1 MANIKSQIKR
11 NKQAEV
17 RKTRNKGVRS
27 QLKTLI
33 AKFRSAAE
41 AGDQATAESTFKAAA
56 KALDKAAGNN
66 VIHKH
71 AAGNKKSAMAKWLN
85 QL

>member
-17 RKTRNKGVRS
+17 RKIRNKGVRS

-33 AKFRSAAE
+33 AKFRTAAE
-41 AGDQATAESTFKAAA
+41 AGDQATAATTFKAAA
-56 KALDKAAGNN
+56 KALDKAATNH
-66 VIHKH
+66 VIHKN